1 MSNQGDTLFEPITA
15 CRICGSGQIR
25 LVLDLGAQP
34 PANSLRGRLEEALP
48 VIPLSICRCNNCT
61 TVQLTETV
69 KPEYLFRH
77 YVWVTGTSATA
88 KDYSRT
94 FYAEAAKRCGD
105 RPLFVVEVASNDG
118 TFLRQFQ
125 ERGHRVLGI
134 DPAENIAR
142 IANEQGVP
150 TWAEF
155 FGRKVAEEIIRQH
168 GHTDFVFARNVLPH
182 VAHVHDVVS
191 GMGHCLSANGTG
203 AVEFHDANCIVDGL
217 HYDSIYHEHLFYFS
231 LKSMVYLLEQ
241 HGLWAFDLIES
252 PISGGS
258 IVLYFSKDKRTR
270 SQAFMKKCETEKQN
284 GLGLQTRWER
294 FADRCF
300 AHRDRLRAMLNEAVK
315 RGATMIGY
323 GASARS
329 STLLNFCGINDRHL
343 LCIADQNPLK
353 YDKYTAG
360 TNAPIVPPEVAFS
373 KKPDAVLRL
382 AWNFKD
388 ELLALLRS
396 RFQFRGPVII
406 PLPNDPSVIVL

>member
-25 LVLDLGAQP
+25 PVLDLGAQP
-34 PANSLRGRLEEALP
+34 PANSLRGSLDEVLP
-48 VIPLSICRCNNCT
+48 VIPLSICRCETCT

-69 KPEYLFRH
+69 KPDFLFRN

-105 RPLFVVEVASNDG
+105 RALFAVEVASNDG
-118 TFLRQFQ
+118 TFLRRFQ
-125 ERGHRVLGI
+125 EGGHRVLGV
-134 DPAENIAR
+134 DPAKNIAQM
-142 IANEQGVP
+142 ANEQGIE

-155 FGRKVAEEIIRQH
+155 FDRTVADEIIRRH
-168 GHTDFVFARNVLPH
+168 GHADFIFARNVLPH

-191 GMGHCLSANGTG
+191 GMAHGLGANGTG
-203 AVEFHDANCIVDGL
+203 AVEFHYAKCIVDGL
-217 HYDSIYHEHLFYFS
+217 HYDSVYHEHLFYFS
-231 LKSMVYLLEQ
+231 INSMAHLLER

-258 IVLYFSKDKRTR
+258 IVLYFSKDKRAPSPALR
-270 SQAFMKKCETEKQN
+270 DKLETEARS
-284 GLGLQTRWER
+284 GLGLQATWER
-294 FADRCF
+294 FAERCF
-300 AHRDRLRAMLNEAVK
+300 AHRDRLAAMIREERA
-315 RGATMIGY
+315 RGGTIIGY

-343 LCIADQNPLK
+343 MCIADQNPLK
-353 YDKYTAG
+353 HGKYTAG
-360 TNAPIVPPEVAFS
+360 TNVPIVPPDVVFA
-373 KKPDAVLRL
+373 KNPHAVLLL

-388 ELLALLRS
+388 ELLALLKS

-406 PLPNDPSVIVL
+406 PLPNDPSVIAL